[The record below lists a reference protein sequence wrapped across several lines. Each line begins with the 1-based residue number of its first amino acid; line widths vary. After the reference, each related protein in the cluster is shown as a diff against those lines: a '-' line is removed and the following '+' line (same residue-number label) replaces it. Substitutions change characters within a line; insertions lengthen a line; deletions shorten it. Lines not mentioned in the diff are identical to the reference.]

1 MFGHIDYLNLLP
13 FHIFMKKHYYNYT
26 TKKSYPSKINR
37 LFEKKIVDAA
47 FISSIKSKNKI
58 CLDAGIIAH
67 KKVLSVLVCDG
78 ENKDDIESNTSNVLA
93 KILHQNGEI
102 LIGDKAL
109 KRYYE
114 DNSCKD
120 LATLWYE
127 KYELPFVFA
136 RFCINKDKK
145 KYKKMINLFLK
156 EKIYIPTYILNKY
169 SKKTGISKKQI
180 KEYLKLISY
189 NIGYKEKKS
198 LKKFINISKKLG
210 YI

>member
-26 TKKSYPSKINR
+26 TKKSYPSKINKM
-37 LFEKKIVDAA
+37 FEKKIVDAA
-47 FISSIKSKNKI
+47 FISSIKSKNQT
-58 CLDAGIIAH
+58 CLDAGIIAN
-67 KKVLSVLVCDG
+67 KKVLSVLVCSG
-78 ENKDDIESNTSNVLA
+78 ENKNDFESNTSNVLA
-93 KILHQNGEI
+93 KILNQNGEI

-127 KYELPFVFA
+127 KYKLPFVFA

-145 KYKKMINLFLK
+145 KYQKMINLFLK

-198 LKKFINISKKLG
+198 LKKFLKLSKNKSF
-210 YI
+210 